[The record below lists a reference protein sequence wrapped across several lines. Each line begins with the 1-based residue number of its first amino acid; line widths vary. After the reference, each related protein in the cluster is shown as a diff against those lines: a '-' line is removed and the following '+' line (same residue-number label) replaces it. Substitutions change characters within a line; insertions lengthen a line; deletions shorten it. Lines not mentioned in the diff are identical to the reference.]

1 MLVFSTSN
9 FQPLT
14 CPCLAQRVAGTTRRV
29 RRGANCY
36 NTSMNIALDARLVYY
51 RRYSGIGQY
60 IAHLAELLPGLDP
73 NHRHTLLLS
82 RKDHTLRHHPAA
94 RGQALWTP
102 SHHRFEQ
109 VALALELAR
118 LRLDLLHSPDFI
130 PPFVGSFRRVIT
142 VHDLNFL
149 YYPQFLTTESRRYYN
164 DQIERA
170 VTVADH
176 ILADSHATRLDL
188 IKLLGVPED
197 KITVVWL
204 APNVKVYRVLDPAEM
219 AAARERLQLP
229 ERFMLFAGTLEPRK
243 NVAGLLRAYRL
254 LLNRVVA
261 VPDLVLAGSRGWL
274 FDETRALIDELCLS
288 DRVRWI
294 DSPPEIDLAALYNLA
309 AVFVLP
315 SHYEGF
321 GLTVLEAMACG
332 APAIISDRGSLPE
345 IAGGAALEI
354 DPDDP
359 VELAET
365 IERLVHDSALQHELR
380 RRGLDRVK
388 EFSWERCARETL
400 AVYER
405 VLGETSNHHP

>member
-1 MLVFSTSN
+1 
-9 FQPLT
+9 
-14 CPCLAQRVAGTTRRV
+14 
-29 RRGANCY
+29 
-36 NTSMNIALDARLVYY
+36 MNIALDARLAFY

-60 IAHLAELLPGLDP
+60 IVQLAERLPGLDRDRRYTIL
-73 NHRHTLLLS
+73 HS
-82 RKDHTLRHHPAA
+82 RKDRTPPHHPAA
-94 RGQALWTP
+94 RLQALWTP
-102 SHHRFEQ
+102 SHHRAEQ
-109 VALALELAR
+109 LALPIELAR

-130 PPFVGSFRRVIT
+130 PPFMGRFRRVIT

-170 VTVADH
+170 VRVADH

-188 IKLLGVPED
+188 IKLLDVPDE

-204 APNVKVYRVLDPAEM
+204 APQADVYRVLEPAEI
-219 AAARERLQLP
+219 AAARDRLKLP
-229 ERFMLFAGTLEPRK
+229 DRFILFAGTLEPRK

-254 LLNRVVA
+254 LLDRLA
-261 VPDLVLAGSRGWL
+261 EFPDLILAGSRGWL
-274 FDETRALIDELCLS
+274 FDETRKLIAELRLT

-294 DSPPEIDLAALYNLA
+294 DSPPDADLAALYNLA
-309 AVFVLP
+309 SVFVLP

-332 APAIISDRGSLPE
+332 APVIISDRGSLPE
-345 IAGGAALEI
+345 IAGGAALDI

-359 VELAET
+359 VELAEA
-365 IERLVHDSALQHELR
+365 IERVLTDDALQRELR
-380 RRGLDRVK
+380 RKGLDRVK

-400 AVYER
+400 AVYQH
-405 VLGETSNHHP
+405 VLGESVSHRP

>member
-1 MLVFSTSN
+1 
-9 FQPLT
+9 
-14 CPCLAQRVAGTTRRV
+14 
-29 RRGANCY
+29 
-36 NTSMNIALDARLVYY
+36 MNIALDARLVYY

-60 IAHLAELLPGLDP
+60 IVQLAEQLPGLDP
-73 NHRHTLLLS
+73 DQRFIILHS
-82 RKDHTLRHHPAA
+82 RKDRMPPHHPAA
-94 RGQALWTP
+94 RRQALWTP
-102 SHHRFEQ
+102 SHHRLEQ
-109 VALALELAR
+109 FALPLELAR

-130 PPFVGSFRRVIT
+130 PPFAGGFRRVIT

-149 YYPQFLTTESRRYYN
+149 YYPQFLTAESRRYYN

-170 VTVADH
+170 VSVADH

-188 IKLLGVPED
+188 IKLLNVSDE

-204 APNVKVYRVLDPAEM
+204 APDAGIYHVLEPAEI
-219 AAARERLQLP
+219 AAARERLKLP
-229 ERFMLFAGTLEPRK
+229 DRFILFAGTLEPRK

-254 LLNRVVA
+254 LLDRPVEI
-261 VPDLVLAGSRGWL
+261 PDLILAGSRGWL
-274 FDETRALIDELCLS
+274 FDETRALIAELRLT

-294 DSPPEIDLAALYNLA
+294 DSPPEADLVALYNLA
-309 AVFVLP
+309 SVFALP
-315 SHYEGF
+315 SFYEGF

-359 VELAET
+359 AELADT
-365 IERLVHDSALQHELR
+365 IERVLNDAALQHDLR
-380 RRGLDRVK
+380 HKGLERVK

-400 AVYER
+400 AVYQR
-405 VLGETSNHHP
+405 VLGEAVIHHS

>member
-1 MLVFSTSN
+1 
-9 FQPLT
+9 
-14 CPCLAQRVAGTTRRV
+14 
-29 RRGANCY
+29 
-36 NTSMNIALDARLVYY
+36 MNIALDARLAYY

-60 IAHLAELLPGLDP
+60 IVQLAERLPGLDRDRRYTIL
-73 NHRHTLLLS
+73 HS
-82 RKDHTLRHHPAA
+82 RKDRTPPHHPAA
-94 RGQALWTP
+94 RLQALWTP
-102 SHHRFEQ
+102 SHHRAEQ
-109 VALALELAR
+109 LALPIELAR

-130 PPFVGSFRRVIT
+130 PPFMGRFRRVIT

-170 VTVADH
+170 VRVADH

-188 IKLLGVPED
+188 IKLLNVPDE

-204 APNVKVYRVLDPAEM
+204 APQVSVYRILEPAEI
-219 AAARERLQLP
+219 AAARDRLKLP
-229 ERFMLFAGTLEPRK
+229 DRFILFAGTLEPRK

-254 LLNRVVA
+254 LLDRLA
-261 VPDLVLAGSRGWL
+261 EFPDLILAGSRGWL
-274 FDETRALIDELCLS
+274 FDETRKLIAELRLT

-294 DSPPEIDLAALYNLA
+294 DSPPDADLAALYNLA
-309 AVFVLP
+309 SVFVLP

-332 APAIISDRGSLPE
+332 APVIISDRGSLPE
-345 IAGGAALEI
+345 IAGGAALDI

-359 VELAET
+359 VELAEA
-365 IERLVHDSALQHELR
+365 IERVLTDDALQRELR
-380 RRGLDRVK
+380 RKGLDRVK

-400 AVYER
+400 AVYQH
-405 VLGETSNHHP
+405 VLGESVSHRP